1 MGATG
6 RWSGRFGR
14 CGRRGWPA
22 AAILSAA
29 VLASLLPRPSA
40 AHELGMFQVFGT
52 FQRDGTFRFDVKV
65 DQEHLPGDRQGGPA
79 RVTRYGPIQGMGG
92 AAEKQFGAFL
102 CDLADALTLRF
113 DGRPF
118 APVLALDP
126 QAAADAALTG
136 RVVMRVEGWIP
147 PGAHT
152 FTLTSALPGKPYP
165 LVLNNE
171 GDELS
176 VWKWIDSGATSQP
189 FRLAPA
195 VLPPASAAVARIF
208 ALRGAA
214 SVLPHGPAA
223 LLLVAA
229 LFLLARHPLAA
240 AAQLAGLTLAQTAGL
255 VLAASGALTP
265 SPAWT
270 APLLALA
277 VTLLALAALAPG
289 AEPGARSERSAPS
302 QPGAASATPVVPGRA
317 SRRPLAA
324 WLPLLILPVGLLYGL
339 AAAPAVPSAAAP
351 AASMLAGHAPPWLA
365 PAVAAFALG
374 TLAAE
379 LAITAAAFALIG
391 LPLGRHPWYRSRVVV
406 PAAALIA
413 VIGLYWSLAGLL

>member
-14 CGRRGWPA
+14 CGRRGWLA
-22 AAILSAA
+22 SAVLSAA
-29 VLASLLPRPSA
+29 LLASLLPRPSA

-79 RVTRYGPIQGMGG
+79 RATRYGPIQGMGG
-92 AAEKQFGAFL
+92 AAEKQFGRFL

-136 RVVMRVEGWIP
+136 RVVMRVEGWTP

-152 FTLTSALPGKPYP
+152 FTLTSGLPGKPYP

-195 VLPPASAAVARIF
+195 VVPPASAAVARIF

-214 SVLPHGPAA
+214 GVLPHGPAA

-229 LFLLARHPLAA
+229 LFLLASRPLVA
-240 AAQLAGLTLAQTAGL
+240 AAQLAGLTLAQLAGL
-255 VLAASGALTP
+255 ALAVSGGLTP

-277 VTLLALAALAPG
+277 VTCLALAALVPG
-289 AEPGARSERSAPS
+289 SER
-302 QPGAASATPVVPGRA
+302 
-317 SRRPLAA
+317 RPIAA

-339 AAAPAVPSAAAP
+339 AAAPVFPRAAAP

-379 LAITAAAFALIG
+379 LAVTAAAFALIG
-391 LPLGRHPWYRSRVVV
+391 LPLGRHSWYRSRVVV